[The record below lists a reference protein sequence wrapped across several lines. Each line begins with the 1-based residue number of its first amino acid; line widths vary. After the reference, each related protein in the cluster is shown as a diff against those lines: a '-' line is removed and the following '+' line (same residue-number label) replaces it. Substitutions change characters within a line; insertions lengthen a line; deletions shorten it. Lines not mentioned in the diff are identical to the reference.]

1 VPNAFLVA
9 QRTKFEGLR
18 ASIQQVQDTAVTEKR
33 DLTEDELRSIT
44 EFAAQAD
51 TVGKQIEQ
59 IVDVE
64 TRAAKVA
71 GLAASISDAAD
82 GDGQDTADTGT
93 QLDGTR
99 SKAAD
104 DDKDGADQ
112 TRSRRTK
119 TTTRD
124 RDPGHYTRS
133 SDNSFFRDIYRAK
146 TSDDDSA
153 MQRLA
158 EHNRALTT
166 GSHGPGVVPPHW
178 LTEEFE
184 LLARQGRKLAGAV
197 RNIPL
202 GDDPRPMT
210 LPKQIAGTDAVVAEQ
225 AAENTAVGGADA
237 WDSDVDIVTPK
248 PTAGKQIMSRQMLD
262 MSNPAVDQLIYGDL
276 LSVYNLQVEQKVGA
290 AMVTA
295 AGAPVVTLATEAAFN
310 GVAPAVPAYDAAVDT
325 SMAVWNARKI
335 PADIIAMTVN
345 RWGKYKKLKDTTGR
359 PLIPAETAGLMNVI
373 GVGDVQMAGQIDSI
387 GVIPTDGIGSGS
399 AYPESVIVA
408 RAADTI
414 LFEGTTMRFRFE
426 EQAGPESIVL
436 GIWGYTAV
444 IVRQATKSVKRFQI
458 TAA

>member
-1 VPNAFLVA
+1 MPNAFLVA

-18 ASIQQVQDTAVTEKR
+18 ASIQGVQDTAVTEKR

-51 TVGKQIEQ
+51 VVGKQIEQ

-71 GLAASISDAAD
+71 DLAASISDAAD
-82 GDGQDTADTGT
+82 SDGQNTNDTGT

-104 DDKDGADQ
+104 DDTTGADQ
-112 TRSRRTK
+112 TRSRRSK

-146 TSDDDSA
+146 TGDDESA

-225 AAENTAVGGADA
+225 ASENTAVSGTDA

-276 LSVYNLQVEQKVGA
+276 LSVYNLQVEQKVGL

-295 AGAPVVTLATEAAFN
+295 AGAAVTTLATEAAFN
-310 GVAPAVPAYDAAVDT
+310 GTAPAVPAYDAAVDT
-325 SMAVWNARKI
+325 SMAVWNARKL

-359 PLIPAETAGLMNVI
+359 PLIPADTAGPMNVI
-373 GVGDVQMAGQIDSI
+373 GVGDVQMAGQIDAI

-444 IVRQATKSVKRFQI
+444 IVRQATKSVKRFVI